1 MNANIMNMQI
11 FLFLNYDLNGHIR
24 SQKVTFKFILTLTY
38 VLMDNCLSLFYII
51 LILFVKKIGELTKP
65 RICKIS
71 RVLKPL
77 KKRIVPL
84 ILTNE
89 TITLIYNL
97 EWSAEKFKPYVDHCL
112 KVKITINISFCI

>member
-1 MNANIMNMQI
+1 M
-11 FLFLNYDLNGHIR
+11 
-24 SQKVTFKFILTLTY
+24 
-38 VLMDNCLSLFYII
+38 FYII

-84 ILTNE
+84 ILTIE

-112 KVKITINISFCI
+112 KVKITINISSLLFALEAEFLHIVPEDSKTKML